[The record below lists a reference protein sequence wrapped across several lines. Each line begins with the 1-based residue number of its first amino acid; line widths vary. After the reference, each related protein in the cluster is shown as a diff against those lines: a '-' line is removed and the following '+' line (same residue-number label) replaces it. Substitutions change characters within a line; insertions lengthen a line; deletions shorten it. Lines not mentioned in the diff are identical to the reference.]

1 MAELRE
7 CVFFCLAKF
16 ELRIDQAKWSV
27 LLRPFFALLTTD
39 DSCFFVTDDRSVSFF
54 FCCEGQHVGERPTAR
69 LQDMVPSTGVDASSG
84 VSQTKC

>member
-1 MAELRE
+1 MNLVGPDLKGRWSQLICLCSIEKRSKVLFVAELRE

-39 DSCFFVTDDRSVSFF
+39 DSCFLSLEIDR
-54 FCCEGQHVGERPTAR
+54 
-69 LQDMVPSTGVDASSG
+69 
-84 VSQTKC
+84 